1 MVTPWL
7 VMVVP
12 ALSMLATYVTVC
24 AVLSVYE
31 KDATPL
37 ASVVAVPI
45 AVPSAVK
52 LTDVPG
58 RGSPLA
64 SFKVALRV
72 KVSLT
77 LTSAGPVSVSVGVG
91 DAVGE
96 GVGVGVGDAVGE
108 GVGVGVGEGV
118 GEGVDSGGGFADGA
132 DGVDVGDGVVASGV
146 ALGVAC

>member
-12 ALSMLATYVTVC
+12 LLSMLATYVTVF
-24 AVLSVYE
+24 AVVSVYE
-31 KDATPL
+31 KEATPL

-52 LTDVPG
+52 VTDVSG

-64 SFKVALRV
+64 SFRVALRV

-77 LTSAGPVSVSVGVG
+77 LTSAGPVSVSVGG
-91 DAVGE
+91 G
-96 GVGVGVGDAVGE
+96 VGE

-118 GEGVDSGGGFADGA
+118 GVGVGEGVEEGVDSGGGFVDGGDA
-132 DGVDVGDGVVASGV
+132 VDVGDGVGVADGV
-146 ALGVAC
+146 ALGAVC